1 MSEIVLRGTL
11 ETLWSDSLNIS
22 EVLRRRV
29 SEGWPVFQSDEI
41 WLYFTHPE
49 KSRKGKVCP
58 TCEDYS
64 GDEFKGDKIPSEF
77 PCAVFVNPRFIKPR
91 VHERDGLE
99 NFFYEPCH
107 CTLEWQNSAEC
118 VENRLH
124 AEKLE
129 AVT

>member
-1 MSEIVLRGTL
+1 VSEIVLRGTL
-11 ETLWSDSLNIS
+11 ETLWSNSLNIS

-29 SEGWPVFQSDEI
+29 SDGWPVFQPDEI
-41 WLYFTHPE
+41 WAYFTHPE
-49 KSRKGKVCP
+49 LAVRGVCP
-58 TCEDYS
+58 TCEAYGGREFR
-64 GDEFKGDKIPSEF
+64 GDEVPSEF
-77 PCAVFVNPRFIKPR
+77 PCAVFVNPRFIEPC

-99 NFFYEPCH
+99 NFFGEPCH

-118 VENRLH
+118 AETRLH